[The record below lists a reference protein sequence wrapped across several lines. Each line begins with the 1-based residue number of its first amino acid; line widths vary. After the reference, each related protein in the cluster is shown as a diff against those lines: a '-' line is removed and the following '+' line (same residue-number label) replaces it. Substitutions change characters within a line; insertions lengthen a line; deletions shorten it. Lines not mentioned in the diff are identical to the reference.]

1 MICVVSFT
9 IEYIDTVSALHT
21 GSHKIFKILKQVQYD
36 KNFGSLCKARYDSK
50 LSLRR
55 IFGRVSVSE
64 TRKLS
69 VGRYSADDPNNPR
82 QIFDFRGNPATCHCE
97 RMKRAWQSISS
108 TGLLR
113 HSVPRNDM

>member
-82 QIFDFRGNPATCHCE
+82 QIFDFRGNPLVRLDYFVTPFLVMTCNE
-97 RMKRAWQSISS
+97 
-108 TGLLR
+108 L
-113 HSVPRNDM
+113 